1 MFDPDSRYAQ
11 LPTATH
17 VGPDGRE
24 IVYVTRR
31 FLPRPEALLAIGR
44 ANVTEADRLDLIAAR
59 ALGDALV
66 WWRLPDANLCE
77 HPQELEQPG
86 LALVVAV
93 ENP

>member
-1 MFDPDSRYAQ
+1 MLDPDSRYAQ

-17 VGPDGRE
+17 VAQGGRE

-31 FLPRPEALLAIGR
+31 FLPRPDALLAIGKVSV
-44 ANVTEADRLDLIAAR
+44 AEADRLDLIAAR

-77 HPQELEQPG
+77 HPDELEQPG
-86 LALVVAV
+86 LALVLAV